1 MSKFF
6 NLWERRIKIGKE
18 IKGKFIDLGNGYV
31 EIVFEGERMEK
42 LKEAINNEIKFLKE
56 DNTKL
61 NQENL
66 ELLENK
72 KILNKMLSQIPTK
85 VLVDELK
92 ERLEVKSANLNK
104 NDIFVSALDEIYKI
118 ENSDVLLVVK
128 Y

>member
-1 MSKFF
+1 MSFAMPDCNNPIIKKYEKQGFENLKKLRKF
-6 NLWERRIKIGKE
+6 K
-18 IKGKFIDLGNGYV
+18 KGGQ
-31 EIVFEGERMEK
+31 MEK

-118 ENSDVLLVVK
+118 ENSDVLLVIN

>member
-85 VLVDELK
+85 VLIEELK
-92 ERLEVKSANLNK
+92 GRTGIESADLNK
-104 NDIFVSALDEIYKI
+104 KDIFVSALDEIYKI

>member
-1 MSKFF
+1 
-6 NLWERRIKIGKE
+6 
-18 IKGKFIDLGNGYV
+18 
-31 EIVFEGERMEK
+31 MEK
-42 LKEAINNEIKFLKE
+42 LKETINSEIKFLKE

-66 ELLENK
+66 KLLENK

-85 VLVDELK
+85 ALIEELK
-92 ERLEVKSANLNK
+92 GRIGIESADLNRK
-104 NDIFVSALDEIYKI
+104 DVFVSALDEIYKI

>member
-1 MSKFF
+1 
-6 NLWERRIKIGKE
+6 
-18 IKGKFIDLGNGYV
+18 
-31 EIVFEGERMEK
+31 MEK

-104 NDIFVSALDEIYKI
+104 NDIFVSTLDEIYKI
-118 ENSDVLLVVK
+118 ENSDVLLVIK

>member
-1 MSKFF
+1 
-6 NLWERRIKIGKE
+6 
-18 IKGKFIDLGNGYV
+18 
-31 EIVFEGERMEK
+31 MEK

-56 DNTKL
+56 DNAKL

-72 KILNKMLSQIPTK
+72 KILNKMLSKIPTK
-85 VLVDELK
+85 VLIEELK
-92 ERLEVKSANLNK
+92 GRKGIESADLNK
-104 NDIFVSALDEIYKI
+104 KDIFVSALDEIYKI